1 MNFRHRWKMEISK
14 RYSQKEK
21 KKEIIQFSFEKN
33 FVLEKEDRDIG
44 DNRRS
49 SEGKKKK
56 KAKSGKYET

>member
-14 RYSQKEK
+14 RYSQKEKK

-56 KAKSGKYET
+56 SQKWKI